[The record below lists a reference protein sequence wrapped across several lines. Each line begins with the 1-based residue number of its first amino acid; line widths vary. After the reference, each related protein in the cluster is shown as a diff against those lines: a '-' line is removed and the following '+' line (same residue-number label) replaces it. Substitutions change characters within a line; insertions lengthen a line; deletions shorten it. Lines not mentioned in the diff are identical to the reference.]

1 MRGRVIMCCL
11 LWLQPAMKY
20 NSILSILWQLASS
33 VEQSST
39 VLFILTYLLYGCIH
53 AGFLFNIFDF
63 PIAQTFAYCIS
74 NSITNEVHINAA
86 NNATTKRNWLRV
98 VRYFNNKRH
107 FSFPL
112 TRRHTVSYFNF
123 YYYCHLQFNTCF
135 FSLSLICLMFCFCI
149 VFALFVS
156 LLFLLWP
163 FCDYFSI
170 VFGLVW
176 FSFSLSH
183 STIGSHSILVDS
195 LTSWNC
201 IFIHN
206 RM

>member
-39 VLFILTYLLYGCIH
+39 VLFISTYLLYGCIH
-53 AGFLFNIFDF
+53 AGFMFSTIFDF
-63 PIAQTFAYCIS
+63 PIAQTFVYCIS

-123 YYYCHLQFNTCF
+123 YYYCNLQFNTCIF
-135 FSLSLICLMFCFCI
+135 FSRSFVWCS
-149 VFALFVS
+149 VFVS
-156 LLFLLWP
+156 FLL
-163 FCDYFSI
+163 C
-170 VFGLVW
+170 
-176 FSFSLSH
+176 LSH
-183 STIGSHSILVDS
+183 LLCFTFVPS
-195 LTSWNC
+195 LTFLRIFFNC
-201 IFIHN
+201 FRFRFRFLCLI
-206 RM
+206 RQ

>member
-1 MRGRVIMCCL
+1 MRGRVIMCYL
-11 LWLQPAMKY
+11 LWLQPAKWNTIRFY
-20 NSILSILWQLASS
+20 RYCSNWRR
-33 VEQSST
+33 
-39 VLFILTYLLYGCIH
+39 VLNKARRCCSFQRTYCMDAYMQVFCLT
-53 AGFLFNIFDF
+53 IFDF

-123 YYYCHLQFNTCF
+123 YYYCHLQFNTWF
-135 FSLSLICLMFCFCI
+135 FFLSLICSMFSVCISFLLCFILICY
-149 VFALFVS
+149 VS
-156 LLFLLWP
+156 LLSLLWP

-170 VFGLVW
+170 GFVFV
-176 FSFSLSH
+176 FSVSFDNQVSFYL
-183 STIGSHSILVDS
+183 G
-195 LTSWNC
+195 W
-201 IFIHN
+201 
-206 RM
+206 